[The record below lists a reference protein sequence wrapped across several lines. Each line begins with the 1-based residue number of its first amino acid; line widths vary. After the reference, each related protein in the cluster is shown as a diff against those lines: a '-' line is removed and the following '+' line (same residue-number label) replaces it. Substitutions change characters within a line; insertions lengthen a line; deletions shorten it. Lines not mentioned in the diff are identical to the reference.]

1 MSISMSMFLMNNK
14 QLNCWVSEDTLERIK
29 KRAIQQ
35 NMKPS
40 AYGSLIL
47 NNWSKSAGSQTPIE
61 SELEELR
68 ALVKNQDCLKIPKQK
83 KKTLNS

>member
-1 MSISMSMFLMNNK
+1 MNNK

-68 ALVKNQDCLKIPKQK
+68 ALVKKSRLLKNSKTEK
-83 KKTLNS
+83 KDS

>member
-1 MSISMSMFLMNNK
+1 MPISMGMFLMNNK

-29 KRAIQQ
+29 KRAIQH

-68 ALVKNQDCLKIPKQK
+68 ALVKKSRLLKNSKTDK
-83 KKTLNS
+83 KDS

>member
-1 MSISMSMFLMNNK
+1 MNNK
-14 QLNCWVSEDTLERIK
+14 QLNCWVTEDTLDKIR
-29 KRAIQQ
+29 KRAEQN

-47 NNWSKSAGSQTPIE
+47 NNWCKKSGSQTPIE

-68 ALVKNQDCLKIPKQK
+68 LLMKKSGLLKNPDSKP
-83 KKTLNS
+83 NN

>member
-1 MSISMSMFLMNNK
+1 
-14 QLNCWVSEDTLERIK
+14 
-29 KRAIQQ
+29 
-35 NMKPS
+35 MKPS

-68 ALVKNQDCLKIPKQK
+68 ALVKKLRLLKNSKTDK
-83 KKTLNS
+83 KDS

>member
-1 MSISMSMFLMNNK
+1 MSISMGMFLMNNK

-29 KRAIQQ
+29 KRAIQH

-68 ALVKNQDCLKIPKQK
+68 ALVKKSRLLKNSKTDK
-83 KKTLNS
+83 KDS

>member
-1 MSISMSMFLMNNK
+1 MNNK

-29 KRAIQQ
+29 KRAIQH

-68 ALVKNQDCLKIPKQK
+68 ALVKKSRLLKNSKTDK
-83 KKTLNS
+83 KDS

>member
-1 MSISMSMFLMNNK
+1 MSISMSMFLINNK

-29 KRAIQQ
+29 KRAIQH

-68 ALVKNQDCLKIPKQK
+68 ALVKKSRLLKNSKTDK
-83 KKTLNS
+83 KDSL

>member
-1 MSISMSMFLMNNK
+1 MNNK
-14 QLNCWVSEDTLERIK
+14 QLNCWVTEDTLEKIR
-29 KRAIQQ
+29 KRAEQN

-47 NNWSKSAGSQTPIE
+47 NNWCKNSGSQTPIE

-68 ALVKNQDCLKIPKQK
+68 LIMKKSGLLKNPDSKP
-83 KKTLNS
+83 ND

>member
-29 KRAIQQ
+29 KRAIQH

-68 ALVKNQDCLKIPKQK
+68 ALVKKSRLLKNSKTDK
-83 KKTLNS
+83 KDS